1 MFLLFLT
8 YQKDNIDRL
17 GAIKLDNLINENEV
31 NYFLYRIEKNFPNF
45 VAGIITDNHGFPVA
59 SKISKKLW
67 ILENT
72 LAMSAITKKKEF
84 LQDSKLVQIK
94 RNLDKS
100 KNYKLLIL
108 LEKSKE
114 YKSRLKPLKS
124 LIKSQELF

>member
-1 MFLLFLT
+1 M
-8 YQKDNIDRL
+8 
-17 GAIKLDNLINENEV
+17 DNLINESEV

-45 VAGIITDNHGFPVA
+45 VAGIITDKHGFPVA
-59 SKISKKLW
+59 SKISKNLW

-72 LAMSAITKKKEF
+72 LALSAITKNREF
-84 LQDSKLVQIK
+84 IQDSKLIQIK
-94 RNLDKS
+94 KDLDKS

-108 LEKSKE
+108 LEKSKD

>member
-1 MFLLFLT
+1 M
-8 YQKDNIDRL
+8 DRL
-17 GAIKLDNLINENEV
+17 GVIKLGSILNQDEV

-45 VAGIITDNHGFPVA
+45 VAGIITDKHGFSVG

-67 ILENT
+67 VLENT
-72 LAMSAITKKKEF
+72 LALSAITKKNGFIEDEN
-84 LQDSKLVQIK
+84 LTQIK
-94 RNLDKS
+94 RDLDKS

-114 YKSRLKPLKS
+114 NKRRLKALKT